1 MALADGEARI
11 TRPVGTKPVPAPRPA
26 ARPTRDRRQNDHGTI
41 SAVPPADTYGV
52 TDRRQVMRR
61 DAVFRRT
68 LVAADAFAAMLALA
82 VGLAIVG
89 TGPKS
94 AGLLAAPAVVLV
106 AKLIGLYERD
116 GVVLS
121 RSTLDEVP
129 TLLQLSAVSALVV
142 WLLQGVLT
150 STPADRSDLLVLWGC
165 IAAAVTVC
173 RGAVRIVTR
182 IAVAD
187 ERCLLVGDEGLRER
201 LAEKLPTRR
210 AKLVGFVPLAERRA
224 MPRGSGHPE
233 PYAALEHVLE
243 RLDAH
248 RVIVAPGS
256 ADTDLVLNIVSRAKA
271 AGVHV
276 SIVPRLLEA
285 VGSSVEFDEVEGM
298 TMLSVHRFGL
308 PRSSRFVKR
317 VTDVIGGGIILVLAA
332 PLMAAIAALIKL
344 DSPGPVLF
352 RQVRVGRNGAP
363 FLMTKF
369 RSMYDGADQ
378 RRAELAAFNDAGHGM
393 FKIHGDPRITRVGRI
408 IRRYSLDELPQLF
421 NVLRG
426 EMSLVGPRPLVIEED
441 QRVEGWHRR
450 RLHLTPG
457 MTGPWQVL
465 GSTRV
470 PLQDMVSIDYL
481 YAANWSLWTDAKV
494 LARTVGHVCAG
505 RGL

>member
-1 MALADGEARI
+1 MALADGEART
-11 TRPVGTKPVPAPRPA
+11 TRPMGTAPVGPSRPALVPAPRRRLADQGA
-26 ARPTRDRRQNDHGTI
+26 AA
-41 SAVPPADTYGV
+41 AVPPPDTYGV
-52 TDRRQVMRR
+52 AHRIQVMRR
-61 DAVFRRT
+61 DALFRRA
-68 LVAADAFAAMLALA
+68 LVAADALAATLALA
-82 VGLAIVG
+82 IGLAIVG

-121 RSTLDEVP
+121 RSTLDEIP

-142 WLLQGVLT
+142 WLLQGILT
-150 STPADRSDLLVLWGC
+150 PTPADRSDLLVLWAC
-165 IAAAVTVC
+165 IGATVIVC
-173 RGAVRIVTR
+173 RGIVRIVTR
-182 IAVAD
+182 FTVAE
-187 ERCLLVGDEGLRER
+187 ERCLLVGDEGMRER
-201 LAEKLPTRR
+201 LADKLPTRR
-210 AKLVGFVPLAERRA
+210 AKLVGYVPLVERRSV
-224 MPRGSGHPE
+224 PRDSGHPE
-233 PYAALEHVLE
+233 PYAALEQVLE

-256 ADTDLVLNIVSRAKA
+256 TDTDLVLNIVSRAKA

-317 VTDVIGGGIILVLAA
+317 VTDVIGGGIVLVVAA
-332 PLMAAIAALIKL
+332 PLMAVIAALIKL

-378 RRAELAAFNDAGHGM
+378 RRAELAAFNQAGRGM
-393 FKIHGDPRITRVGRI
+393 FKIDGDPRITRVGRI

-421 NVLRG
+421 NVWRG
-426 EMSLVGPRPLVIEED
+426 EMSLVGPRPLVLEED

-470 PLQDMVSIDYL
+470 PLEDMVSIDYL